1 MKNTR
6 YALVNDTN
14 YRFASEKYTVG
25 ENLTLV
31 ENTRYSK
38 VISVNYNQWKIHD
51 GNKCKVHHA
60 FYHSVKYILGISV
73 KCIVQGPDL
82 VENAH

>member
-1 MKNTR
+1 MYGFVVDIVLLSNFLVKNTR
-6 YALVNDTN
+6 YALVNNTD

-51 GNKCKVHHA
+51 GN
-60 FYHSVKYILGISV
+60 
-73 KCIVQGPDL
+73 
-82 VENAH
+82 